1 MKVLVAGATG
11 AVGLPLVRAL
21 CTLGHQVTGMTRA
34 GPAANRLRELGERG
48 LAEVPSTR
56 LIVATA
62 RLISGGIPVRAA
74 CRAAL
79 LGPLTD
85 DPDLLAAMHDLV
97 SSTMA

>member
-1 MKVLVAGATG
+1 MALV
-11 AVGLPLVRAL
+11 
-21 CTLGHQVTGMTRA
+21 TLT
-34 GPAANRLRELGERG
+34 NRLRRLEDRG

-56 LIVATA
+56 LIVATG
-62 RLISGGIPVRAA
+62 RLVASGIDLRSA

-97 SSTMA
+97 NATL

>member
-1 MKVLVAGATG
+1 MQVEAEIVAHEGGIDRDVAMALV
-11 AVGLPLVRAL
+11 
-21 CTLGHQVTGMTRA
+21 TLTT
-34 GPAANRLRELGERG
+34 RLRQLGDRG

-62 RLISGGIPVRAA
+62 RLVASGIETRSA

-97 SSTMA
+97 TATI

>member
-1 MKVLVAGATG
+1 MSTAVALV
-11 AVGLPLVRAL
+11 
-21 CTLGHQVTGMTRA
+21 TLT
-34 GPAANRLRELGERG
+34 NRLRQLGDKG

-62 RLISGGIPVRAA
+62 RLLAGGHPIRSA
-74 CRAAL
+74 CRTAL

-97 SSTMA
+97 TATM

>member
-1 MKVLVAGATG
+1 MALV
-11 AVGLPLVRAL
+11 
-21 CTLGHQVTGMTRA
+21 TLT
-34 GPAANRLRELGERG
+34 NRLRQLEDRG

-62 RLISGGIPVRAA
+62 EARGERHRHAVGVPR
-74 CRAAL
+74 RL

-97 SSTMA
+97 NATM